1 MSLKHVL
8 CIVASLYIFISLS
21 ILIIFIVTTDYPE
34 DTSTSY
40 IPDPKYEDARRE
52 TRRLSQEMWMY
63 MDSQLKRLISQ
74 SVETETESIKDILA
88 FGSHLHTAI
97 LSAHDTLE
105 DEFEKWRNLR
115 SNEVSRFVQEQ
126 LDSIQN
132 PLNCSTADMF
142 VCKLDKTCGF
152 GCQMHH
158 VTYCLMVAYA
168 TNRTMVLVS
177 KGWRYSKTGWD
188 TVFRPL
194 SKTCHENHPDVIKRM
209 GHLTRLQIV
218 DLNTGND
225 LPLAVPDIL
234 LKCIQHFHGHPGP
247 WWVGQFVRY
256 IFRPNHNLEES
267 LKNKEKRFTFD
278 HPIVGIQVRRTDKL
292 DGEAS
297 FHSLQEY
304 MIHVERWF
312 DVAETKTPT
321 VQRKV
326 YLATDDPSLFREAE
340 HTYPTY
346 SFIGDVNI
354 SISAQLSS
362 RYTLE
367 SLKGVI
373 TDVHFLSMCDY
384 IVCTLSSQICRLAYE
399 IMQTKH
405 GDLSSRVKSLDD
417 IYYFSGGS
425 PERWIAMYDHDARN
439 EDEFSF
445 KAGDTIQNYG
455 NHWDGYSKGKHLRSG
470 NEGLFPSYKVKR
482 FQ

>member
-1 MSLKHVL
+1 MLHTCTQPLQEIFKNVCEDELKTCVVHM
-8 CIVASLYIFISLS
+8 
-21 ILIIFIVTTDYPE
+21 TTDYPE

-40 IPDPKYEDARRE
+40 TPDPKYEDARRE

-74 SVETETESIKDILA
+74 NVETDTKYIKDILA

-97 LSAHDTLE
+97 LLAHDTLE

-115 SNEVSRFVQEQ
+115 SNE
-126 LDSIQN
+126 N

-142 VCKLDKTCGF
+142 VCKLDTACGF

-177 KGWRYSKTGWD
+177 KGWRYSKAGWD
-188 TVFRPL
+188 IVFRPL

-209 GHLTRLQIV
+209 GNLTRLQIV
-218 DLNTGND
+218 DLNTGYHN
-225 LPLAVPDIL
+225 PLALPDVL
-234 LKCIQHFHGHPGP
+234 QTCIQHFHGHPRP

-256 IFRPNHNLEES
+256 ILRPNHNLEES

-292 DGEAS
+292 HSEAS

-304 MIHVERWF
+304 MIHVKRWF
-312 DVAETKTPT
+312 DVAETKTPI

-326 YLATDDPSLFREAE
+326 YLATDDPSLFTEAE

-384 IVCTLSSQICRLAYE
+384 IVCTLSSGVCRLAYE
-399 IMQTKH
+399 IMQTRH
-405 GDLSSRVKSLDD
+405 ADASSRVKSLDD
-417 IYYFSGGS
+417 LYYFIGGA
-425 PERWIAMYDHDARN
+425 PEKWISIYNHEAQN

-445 KAGDTIQNYG
+445 NAGDTIHNYG

-470 NEGLFPSYKVKR
+470 NEGLFPSYKVKN
-482 FQ
+482 FF